1 MGLKRADLRL
11 NHPFIQNLIAGL
23 MLLCLPGIYL
33 ALTGLGAGGGKPS
46 SQAVAANVNAILY
59 GVFFITGWFAGSV
72 MNLIGPNYTVFLGS
86 IGYSLYTG
94 GLWYFDRSGHSWLAY
109 LGGGIEGVSAALLWA
124 SAGAI
129 AYSYAEEKDK
139 ALFMTIQ
146 WCMCEGGSTIAALV
160 ALGINIHSA
169 RQDAGA
175 PTPVY
180 VVFVVIQVLAM
191 VLALTLLVR
200 PAKVVRSDGTKI
212 AIFKQ
217 PSLKSELEG
226 IVEMI
231 KDYRFMM
238 LLPAIF
244 VAEMAL
250 ALQSSLNGYYFNLRT
265 RSLNNVMFN
274 FIQLPASF
282 GMTYILDNPRFGR
295 RKTRAL
301 IGISVMSA
309 VTLAICAAEAAWLAQ
324 HHLNRHEA
332 GPSTDW
338 TDPGFAGAFVIYIIY
353 GSVYS
358 IYQIA
363 TQYVICAL
371 TNDPE
376 RLARRA
382 SCFRGTTAL
391 GMMFSFIID
400 GNGGTYITQLSF
412 QFACYFVGIL
422 FLYTVTVLYVG
433 DTNYFHEDTVIVPK
447 HIEDDARLDGR
458 IAAAASGAGGGGEE
472 ASSVDGK
479 ETVVAGD
486 KSVV

>member
-1 MGLKRADLRL
+1 MELKRADLRL
-11 NHPFIQNLIAGL
+11 NHPFVQNLIAGL

-46 SQAVAANVNAILY
+46 SQTVAANVNAILY
-59 GVFFITGWFAGSV
+59 GVFFVTGWFAGSV

-94 GLWYFDRSGHSWLAY
+94 GLWYFDRTGNSWLAY
-109 LGGGIEGVSAALLWA
+109 MGGGIEGVSAALLWA

-146 WCMCEGGSTIAALV
+146 WCMCEGGSTVAALV
-160 ALGINIHSA
+160 ALGINMHSA

-180 VVFVVIQVLAM
+180 VVFVIIQVLAM

-217 PSLKSELEG
+217 PSLRSELVG
-226 IVEMI
+226 ILEMI
-231 KDYRFMM
+231 KDFRFMM

-309 VTLAICAAEAAWLAQ
+309 ITLAICAAEAAWLAE
-324 HHLNRHEA
+324 HHLDRNER

-338 TDPGFAGAFVIYIIY
+338 TDSAFAGAFVIYVIY

-422 FLYTVTVLYVG
+422 FLYTVTMFYVS
-433 DTNYFHEDTVIVPK
+433 DTNYFREETVIVPK
-447 HIEDDARLDGR
+447 HIEEDARLEGR
-458 IAAAASGAGGGGEE
+458 IAGETGSVGGRE
-472 ASSVDGK
+472 
-479 ETVVAGD
+479 VVIPD
-486 KSVV
+486 KSIA

>member
-1 MGLKRADLRL
+1 MELKRADLRL

-46 SQAVAANVNAILY
+46 SQTVAANVNAILY

-94 GLWYFDRSGHSWLAY
+94 GLWYFDRTGNSWLAY
-109 LGGGIEGVSAALLWA
+109 MGGGIEGVSAALLWA

-146 WCMCEGGSTIAALV
+146 WCMCEGGSTVAALV
-160 ALGINIHSA
+160 ALGINMHSA

-217 PSLKSELEG
+217 PSLKGELRG
-226 IVEMI
+226 ILEMI
-231 KDYRFMM
+231 RDFRFMM

-309 VTLAICAAEAAWLAQ
+309 ITLAICAAEAAWLAE

-338 TDPGFAGAFVIYIIY
+338 TDPAFAGAFVIYVIY

-422 FLYTVTVLYVG
+422 FLYTVTVFYVG

-447 HIEDDARLDGR
+447 HIEEDAARLGGR
-458 IAAAASGAGGGGEE
+458 VGGETG
-472 ASSVDGK
+472 SVDGE
-479 ETVVAGD
+479 ETVVPN
-486 KSVV
+486 KSIA

>member
-1 MGLKRADLRL
+1 
-11 NHPFIQNLIAGL
+11 

-59 GVFFITGWFAGSV
+59 GVFFVTGWFAGSV

-94 GLWYFDRSGHSWLAY
+94 GLWYFDRTGNSWLAY

-160 ALGINIHSA
+160 ALGINMHSS

-180 VVFVVIQVLAM
+180 IVFVVIQVFAM

-217 PSLKSELEG
+217 PTVKSELVG
-226 IVEMI
+226 ILEMI
-231 KDYRFMM
+231 KDYKFMM

-309 VTLAICAAEAAWLAQ
+309 ITLAICAAEAAWLAE
-324 HHLNRHEA
+324 HHLHRHEA

-338 TDPGFAGAFVIYIIY
+338 TDSAFAGAFVIYVIY

-376 RLARRA
+376 KLARRA

-422 FLYTVTVLYVG
+422 FLYAVTIFYVS

-447 HIEDDARLDGR
+447 HVEDDARLEGR
-458 IAAAASGAGGGGEE
+458 IAVESG
-472 ASSVDGK
+472 SVDGT
-479 ETVVAGD
+479 ETVMPE
-486 KSVV
+486 KSMA

>member
-1 MGLKRADLRL
+1 MPLKRADLRL

-46 SQAVAANVNAILY
+46 SQTVAANVNAILY

-94 GLWYFDRSGHSWLAY
+94 GLWYFDRTGNSWLAY
-109 LGGGIEGVSAALLWA
+109 MGGGIEGVSAALLWA

-160 ALGINIHSA
+160 ALGINMHSA

-180 VVFVVIQVLAM
+180 IVFVVIQVFAM

-217 PSLKSELEG
+217 PSLKGELRG
-226 IVEMI
+226 ILEMI
-231 KDYRFMM
+231 RDFRFMM

-295 RKTRAL
+295 RRTRAL

-309 VTLAICAAEAAWLAQ
+309 ITLGICAAEAAWLAQ

-338 TDPGFAGAFVIYIIY
+338 TDSAFAGAFVIYVIY
-353 GSVYS
+353 GTVYS

-422 FLYTVTVLYVG
+422 FLYMVTIFYVS

-447 HIEDDARLDGR
+447 HIEDDARLEGR
-458 IAAAASGAGGGGEE
+458 IGAAETG
-472 ASSVDGK
+472 SVDVDGE
-479 ETVVAGD
+479 ETVVPNKGMA
-486 KSVV
+486 

>member
-1 MGLKRADLRL
+1 MLADLIPYINRKLVDQLVRCVNPVSHLRSRRQERL
-11 NHPFIQNLIAGL
+11 S
-23 MLLCLPGIYL
+23 
-33 ALTGLGAGGGKPS
+33 AGGGNHS
-46 SQAVAANVNAILY
+46 SQTVAANVNAILY
-59 GVFFITGWFAGSV
+59 GVFFVTGWFAGPV
-72 MNLIGPNYTVFLGS
+72 MNLIGPNYAVFLGS

-94 GLWYFDRSGHSWLAY
+94 ENSWLAY
-109 LGGGIEGVSAALLWA
+109 LSRGIEGVSAALLWA
-124 SAGAI
+124 FAGATT
-129 AYSYAEEKDK
+129 YSYAEEKDK

-146 WCMCEGGSTIAALV
+146 WCICEGGSTIAALV
-160 ALGINIHSA
+160 ALGINM
-169 RQDAGA
+169 RGEQDAGA

-180 VVFVVIQVLAM
+180 IVFVVIQGLAM

-200 PAKVVRSDGTKI
+200 PAKVD
-212 AIFKQ
+212 FK
-217 PSLKSELEG
+217 
-226 IVEMI
+226 
-231 KDYRFMM
+231 FMM

-274 FIQLPASF
+274 FIQLLASL

-295 RKTRAL
+295 RKTRAV

-309 VTLAICAAEAAWLAQ
+309 ITLTEAAWLVKN
-324 HHLNRHEA
+324 HLNRNQA

-338 TDPGFAGAFVIYIIY
+338 TDSGFAGAFVIYIIY

-376 RLARRA
+376 RLSRRA

-412 QFACYFVGIL
+412 QFACYFVGII
-422 FLYTVTVLYVG
+422 FLYTVTIFYVS
-433 DTNYFHEDTVIVPK
+433 DTNYFLEER
-447 HIEDDARLDGR
+447 IEGR
-458 IAAAASGAGGGGEE
+458 IASDSRSIHKKDAMGPEQNNSTVT
-472 ASSVDGK
+472 SSD
-479 ETVVAGD
+479 
-486 KSVV
+486 